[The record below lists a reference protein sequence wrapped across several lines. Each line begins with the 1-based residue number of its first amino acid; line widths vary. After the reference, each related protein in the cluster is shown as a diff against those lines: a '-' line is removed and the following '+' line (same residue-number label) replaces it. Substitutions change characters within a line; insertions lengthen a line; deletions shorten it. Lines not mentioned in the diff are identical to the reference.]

1 MAEQSFFQSL
11 AGEVVDFF
19 DHLVDLLDNR
29 TTRTALIKD
38 LGGSPDATVAPP
50 AIPSAQLDAIRAYQ
64 LAETTTAA
72 QDAALVHDILTL
84 LDAVTANVE
93 LLIPAFGGGDQ
104 STVTTAE
111 QLTFS
116 ILELA
121 GSNWVRNR
129 YPRLFFLLQAVQVI
143 EDLGSTFGPGNGS
156 YVRIGSAFAGLG
168 TFLFRPGRTL
178 ADLPGSTVAGD
189 DWSQWGDLVLRLLTV
204 TFGVLVGIDKIRLDA
219 EIMHGWDAPG
229 LDVDSDTA
237 PTAADII
244 ANTMGSI
251 SVRRVS
257 DEPSDQPDT
266 AQQAQISFSM
276 VPADLLGGSAALMIA
291 LGGALE
297 VTSPVNPRWTMT
309 LTLRSDAGVAMLI
322 GGPDNFQIVGPNPDA
337 LRNLTMRIGA
347 VSVPDATSKVSF
359 AIPRRTGTRLEIG
372 QLSMAFEVGMN
383 GAEVTGSLLNSALVL
398 DSADSDGLV
407 RELLGGVP
415 LRLPF
420 NLTTGVS
427 TSRGFI
433 LEGSTAVSESNT
445 AGVQNSPLAGGG
457 SAAKPTIN
465 ATIPLGRKVGPVTVH
480 EIALRV
486 DQGSADEPGDGAP
499 RIAIA
504 ADVSLSAQLGPV
516 YVRLD
521 KLGLGV
527 VFDQT
532 MPRSQRNLRIV
543 DADLSVRAP
552 LGVAVSID
560 SDFLTG
566 GGLLIHDPVEDSWAG
581 SLVLKLDGGVTLN
594 ATGIIASKYPD
605 GSPGTSMIVIGTVEG
620 LSWMV
625 GPLHVDGLGVIIG
638 VNRTVD
644 VEAIRAGL
652 PTGALKNV
660 LFPPDP
666 IHHTTEVVSALRT
679 FFPAKRGNHLI
690 GFLAKLSYLKPAI
703 ITINAALIYAWGD
716 RKRLVILGR
725 ISSILPEKV
734 GLIRLN
740 LDALGVIDLSA
751 GTVSLDAVLV
761 DSKLCDRFP
770 LTGAAALRGDDTVAG
785 FALAVGGLHPKFPAP
800 PGFPVLPRITLAL
813 TTGDNPSLV
822 CQAYLAITANTVQFG
837 ANARL
842 YAAACGFSIEGAVGF
857 DVLIQLLPFHYLA
870 EFRAS
875 VQLKRGSHNLF
886 KVSVEGALEGPLP
899 LRVKG
904 KATFEILW
912 WDYSVSFDRTLI
924 GGSTPSSV
932 PGLDVLA
939 AVLAAFGDQGSWLA
953 GAPGPQ
959 AQLVSV
965 RSDARPG
972 VLLHPAG
979 TLTVR
984 QRIAPLNL
992 TRGIDR
998 MGQATPTGAR
1008 RFAVT
1013 SARLGD
1019 DTRPATPVSDLF
1031 PPAQFFDMS
1040 DDDQLAAPSFER
1052 MDSGV
1057 TFGTTGYEFDT
1068 AFQQASPFDT
1078 VDIVIDE
1085 HGNPVVEPEPTVLT
1099 GDNVFTAVLL
1109 GAAAGAATR
1118 RTLSARFAVTAGD
1131 DAPRLSRRG
1140 WAAVTGGAPAG
1151 GEPTTWAEAR
1161 LQAGALGLVVPS
1173 VELIGR

>member
-1 MAEQSFFQSL
+1 MTEQSFFQSL

-50 AIPSAQLDAIRAYQ
+50 AIPTAQLDAIRAYQ

-178 ADLPGSTVAGD
+178 ADLPGSDRRRRRLVAVGRSGAPAADRDIRRAGRHRQDPAGRGD
-189 DWSQWGDLVLRLLTV
+189 HARLGCAGTGRG
-204 TFGVLVGIDKIRLDA
+204 FRHSPDRRRHHRQ
-219 EIMHGWDAPG
+219 HGWDRSPCGA
-229 LDVDSDTA
+229 S
-237 PTAADII
+237 PT
-244 ANTMGSI
+244 NRRTSRTPRSRPR
-251 SVRRVS
+251 SVSRWCPR
-257 DEPSDQPDT
+257 
-266 AQQAQISFSM
+266 
-276 VPADLLGGSAALMIA
+276 DLLGGSAALMIA

-359 AIPRRTGTRLEIG
+359 AIRAAPATRLEIG
-372 QLSMAFEVGMN
+372 QLSMALEVGMN

-660 LFPPDP
+660 LFPLDP

-785 FALAVGGLHPKFPAP
+785 FALAVGGLHPRFPAP

-813 TTGDNPSLV
+813 TTATTRPWSARRTWPSRP
-822 CQAYLAITANTVQFG
+822 I
-837 ANARL
+837 
-842 YAAACGFSIEGAVGF
+842 
-857 DVLIQLLPFHYLA
+857 
-870 EFRAS
+870 
-875 VQLKRGSHNLF
+875 
-886 KVSVEGALEGPLP
+886 
-899 LRVKG
+899 
-904 KATFEILW
+904 
-912 WDYSVSFDRTLI
+912 
-924 GGSTPSSV
+924 PSSSA
-932 PGLDVLA
+932 PTRA
-939 AVLAAFGDQGSWLA
+939 CTRRRAGSA
-953 GAPGPQ
+953 
-959 AQLVSV
+959 SRV
-965 RSDARPG
+965 RS
-972 VLLHPAG
+972 
-979 TLTVR
+979 
-984 QRIAPLNL
+984 
-992 TRGIDR
+992 
-998 MGQATPTGAR
+998 
-1008 RFAVT
+1008 
-1013 SARLGD
+1013 
-1019 DTRPATPVSDLF
+1019 
-1031 PPAQFFDMS
+1031 
-1040 DDDQLAAPSFER
+1040 
-1052 MDSGV
+1052 
-1057 TFGTTGYEFDT
+1057 
-1068 AFQQASPFDT
+1068 AST
-1078 VDIVIDE
+1078 C
-1085 HGNPVVEPEPTVLT
+1085 
-1099 GDNVFTAVLL
+1099 
-1109 GAAAGAATR
+1109 
-1118 RTLSARFAVTAGD
+1118 
-1131 DAPRLSRRG
+1131 
-1140 WAAVTGGAPAG
+1140 
-1151 GEPTTWAEAR
+1151 
-1161 LQAGALGLVVPS
+1161 
-1173 VELIGR
+1173 